1 MKKVICETCEGLI
14 IKKCV
19 YIHYVCKD
27 LLILLDI
34 FWANT
39 GECYRFSGNITISNL
54 CVKGSSGLFFAEMF
68 AISIYFILQLCDT
81 WLSLESH
88 RANTFGVENRFFI
101 IISDL
106 MIKTLTQKTPDL
118 HYHTQNI
125 SRSATKH
132 AMWKRLNGDD
142 SEVLTFILTC
152 NISNHVSTK
161 KSLALTEALFPHL
174 WIETSVS
181 ASTD

>member
-19 YIHYVCKD
+19 YIYYVCKD

-34 FWANT
+34 FWANME
-39 GECYRFSGNITISNL
+39 ECYRFSGKTIINNL
-54 CVKGSSGLFFAEMF
+54 FVKGSSGLFFAEMF
-68 AISIYFILQLCDT
+68 ATSIYLILQICDT

-101 IISDL
+101 IISNL

-118 HYHTQNI
+118 HYHAQNI
-125 SRSATKH
+125 SHSATKH
-132 AMWKRLNGDD
+132 AMWKGLNGDD

-152 NISNHVSTK
+152 NISNHVSPK
-161 KSLALTEALFPHL
+161 ESLALSEALFPHL
-174 WIETSVS
+174 QIETSVS